1 MLAAPLTSLLTKEEF
16 HWTVEADVAFN
27 KLKQAMTHSPI
38 LALLD
43 FTKPFV
49 VETDV
54 SGSGMGAVLSQGRH
68 PIAFLASNFAYIG
81 FFH

>member
-1 MLAAPLTSLLTKEEF
+1 
-16 HWTVEADVAFN
+16 
-27 KLKQAMTHSPI
+27 MTHSPI

-68 PIAFLASNFAYIG
+68 PIAFLASNFAPGYSLLPLMFVNSLQSPLRLKNGGSI
-81 FFH
+81 F